1 MENTQQKIWSIII
14 KVIIAV
20 GSALL
25 GIIGGAEA
33 TTLLN
38 S

>member
-1 MENTQQKIWSIII
+1 MEHTQQKIWSIII

-33 TTLLN
+33 TALLN

>member
-33 TTLLN
+33 TALLN

>member
-1 MENTQQKIWSIII
+1 MKKILLSALLLISS
-14 KVIIAV
+14 IAV

-33 TTLLN
+33 TALLN

>member
-33 TTLLN
+33 TALFN